1 MQSFFMCHCNLPSP
15 QISCSR
21 KLHCLSSNNS
31 ENTNH
36 RHLLITVIVGF
47 LRIFTFRET
56 ITHFRTISFSQSPG
70 SNFQVQFWMDCVFP
84 LMPIIS
90 SCKSMFICVDCCTGR
105 LISSNIIL
113 HKRTI
118 RWILFTSQ
126 AEMRTA
132 KCVSEAV
139 AHQWNLIVI
148 NYWREILQCI
158 QEFGPQIKPS
168 STILGPNNKR
178 VQGFHPCTPHRELR
192 VNGWLDRW
200 IHISPTFDF

>member
-56 ITHFRTISFSQSPG
+56 ITHFRTINFSQSPG
-70 SNFQVQFWMDCVFP
+70 SNFQVQFWMDCVSFNAHYFF
-84 LMPIIS
+84 MQ
-90 SCKSMFICVDCCTGR
+90 KQFMCVNCCTGR

-118 RWILFTSQ
+118 RWMFTSQ
-126 AEMRTA
+126 ALFIYLLT
-132 KCVSEAV
+132 
-139 AHQWNLIVI
+139 L
-148 NYWREILQCI
+148 
-158 QEFGPQIKPS
+158 F
-168 STILGPNNKR
+168 
-178 VQGFHPCTPHRELR
+178 
-192 VNGWLDRW
+192 
-200 IHISPTFDF
+200 